1 MIHKLK
7 QLTKSKFIRNVAI
20 VATGTAGAQVITMA
34 FAPIITRMYGPE
46 AFGLLGTF
54 IAILAIATPIAAL
67 TYPIAI
73 VLPKSDQDALGI
85 VKLSVFLAF
94 AMAAILAIIISIFG
108 DSLVASLS
116 LEGIAGFLL
125 FIPVAMI
132 FSAFHQIL
140 QQWLIRKK
148 QFKITARAAVIQSIS
163 LNVAKVGMGFFQ
175 PVASVLII
183 LATVGSAL
191 HALLLWLGLRK
202 QPSTLTSK
210 MDNEQPSNL
219 KDLALK
225 HKDFPLFRA
234 PQVAINA
241 LSQSLPVL
249 MLASFFGPAAAGFY
263 TLGKTVMGIPTTL
276 IGKSV
281 GDVFYPRITEAV
293 HNKENLFHLLLKS
306 TLALAT
312 VGFIPFATVVVF
324 GPWLFSF
331 VFGAEWFIAGEYA
344 RWMALW
350 LYVAFLNRPSVA
362 AIATLSMQDIFLVY
376 EMLSVLLR
384 VIALYIGF
392 VFFSDDIIAIVL
404 FSIAGVLLNFS
415 LVFYTLIKSRKV
427 NFE

>member
-7 QLTKSKFIRNVAI
+7 ELTKSKFIRNVAI
-20 VATGTAGAQVITMA
+20 VAMGTAGAQVITMA

-54 IAILAIATPIAAL
+54 MAILAIATPIAAL

-85 VKLSVFLAF
+85 AKLSVFLAF
-94 AMAAILAIIISIFG
+94 AMAAILAVIISIFG

-125 FIPVAMI
+125 FIPAAML
-132 FSAFHQIL
+132 FSAFYQIL

-148 QFKITARAAVIQSIS
+148 QFKITARAAVIQSMS
-163 LNVAKVGMGFFQ
+163 LNVAKVGMGFFH

-202 QPSTLTSK
+202 QSSALTSK
-210 MDNEQPSNL
+210 IDNEQPSNI
-219 KDLALK
+219 KKLALK

-249 MLASFFGPAAAGFY
+249 MLASFFGPDAAGFY
-263 TLGKTVMGIPTTL
+263 TLGKTVMSIPTTL

-281 GDVFYPRITEAV
+281 CDVFYPRITEAA
-293 HNKENLFHLLLKS
+293 HNKENLFHLLLKA

-312 VGFIPFATVVVF
+312 VGFIPFATVVAF

-362 AIATLSMQDIFLVY
+362 ALATLSMQDIFLVY

-392 VFFSDDIIAIVL
+392 VFFSDDIIAIML
-404 FSIAGVLLNFS
+404 FSIAGVLLNYS